1 MIAANGVNRFSPLFQ
16 PTVKPTLI
24 KKPVPTNPPKV
35 RIYILCHTAAKLNHA
50 LTLYRDYYW
59 AVPILMKYQ
68 DVTFENA
75 FWKQL
80 LEIKDEWIFCDMVG
94 VLGFKAYMKINI
106 IAVHNAIVSDKQGYH
121 HFWANKLPLDSSH
134 PHILPI
140 MSDVC
145 RDLSLVVPPRS
156 FCNYFMCSPM
166 RMVDFI
172 NWFEQTAKPV
182 VMAHP
187 LIMTNAKYKE
197 GTMTSSQLMAL
208 CGVPYYPHV
217 PFIFE
222 RLNMA
227 FFLDYNNRL
236 APVIDTFQSYNY
248 LNEVNAFMT
257 HYEHIDLAIN
267 PKIEFRYFCFR
278 YLKYARLWPIPDIAY
293 GSPKEVVLIEYRKFP
308 HIEFILRN
316 AIHKL
321 GISWSYT
328 IVCGKLNY
336 EYMKDLARSIHP
348 NINIVCTP
356 FLNLIPSMY
365 SNMLATTEFWNNFN
379 GKKILIMQ
387 EDTLIFRNNIDDFLE
402 WDYIGAP
409 WPKQQDDTPN
419 AVGNGG
425 FSLRTRQVMIDVI
438 NHISIT
444 DTPLPT
450 HTAQYMA
457 STGNTVLP
465 EDVYFSKNIQD
476 HALGRVASWDIA
488 RNFSTE
494 TQYNPD
500 SFGGHNFWL
509 KDPNWRE
516 RIYANNV
523 IQFKLTT
530 YMRNSHRGG
539 WKSVLNSLNDY
550 SILDKSAP
558 NTLLSMVEEV
568 YLWNK
573 HDLRPTGPWCGF
585 VHCTP
590 KVTDAFKK
598 CNLSD
603 LIVNPLFLSDLKSC
617 MVLFTLSDYI
627 TNFIKEN
634 ISNPPKIVTLA
645 HPVDPCAAMFTMEK
659 YTANPD
665 KHLLQVGQQLR
676 NVSSIFKINPK
687 GFKRLWLTGNPDMT
701 RCIQLLRKESMNTI
715 NLDMVYYTKTFD
727 EYDALLEKNIV
738 FIDLYDSAANNTV
751 LECIVRN
758 TPVIVNRTP
767 GVLEYLGAEYPLYF
781 DTLNE
786 VAGLLTIER
795 IQAGHD
801 YLCAMDKSRFSMD
814 YFVKSFLAGIPCK

>member
-1 MIAANGVNRFSPLFQ
+1 
-16 PTVKPTLI
+16 
-24 KKPVPTNPPKV
+24 
-35 RIYILCHTAAKLNHA
+35 
-50 LTLYRDYYW
+50 
-59 AVPILMKYQ
+59 MKYQ

-80 LEIKDEWIFCDMVG
+80 LEIKEEWLLCDMVG

-106 IAVHNAIVSDKQGYH
+106 VAVHNAIVSDKHGYY
-121 HFWANKLPLDSSH
+121 HFWSNKLPLDNSH

-140 MSDVC
+140 MIDVC
-145 RDLSLVVPPRS
+145 RSLDVTVPTRS

-172 NWFEQTAKPV
+172 NWFETNAKPV

-187 LIMTNAKYKE
+187 LIMTNAKYRE
-197 GTMTSSQLMAL
+197 GKMTTSQLMAL
-208 CGVPYYPHV
+208 CGVPYYPHA
-217 PFIFE
+217 PFVFE

-227 FFLDYNNRL
+227 FFLDYDNRL
-236 APVIDTFQSYNY
+236 APIIDTFTSSNY
-248 LNEVNAFMT
+248 LNDINMFMN
-257 HYEHIDLAIN
+257 HYEHIDLTVN

-278 YLKYARLWPIPDIAY
+278 YSKYARLWPIPDIAY
-293 GSPKEVVLIEYRKFP
+293 GSPKEAVLIEYRKFP

-328 IVCGKLNY
+328 IVCGTLNY
-336 EYMKDLARSIHP
+336 EYMKSLASSIHP
-348 NINIVCTP
+348 SINIVRTP
-356 FLNLIPSMY
+356 FDNLTPSMY
-365 SNMLATTEFWNNFN
+365 STMLANTDFWTTLMGN
-379 GKKILIMQ
+379 KILIMQ
-387 EDTLIFRNNIDDFLE
+387 EDTLIFRKNIDDFLE

-438 NHISIT
+438 NHISIL
-444 DTPLPT
+444 DTPVPKS
-450 HTAQYMA
+450 TANYMA
-457 STGNTVLP
+457 STNNTVLP

-476 HALGRVASWDIA
+476 HALGRVAPWEIA

-494 TQYNPD
+494 TQYNPA

-516 RIYANNV
+516 RIYTNNV
-523 IQFKLTT
+523 IQFKLNTN
-530 YMRNSHRGG
+530 MRNSHRGG
-539 WKSVLNSLNDY
+539 WRSVLRSLNDY
-550 SILDKSAP
+550 SILDKTAP
-558 NTLLSMVEEV
+558 NTLLSVVEEV

-573 HDLRPTGPWCGF
+573 HHLRPIGPWCGF

-590 KVTDAFKK
+590 KVSELFKK
-598 CNLSD
+598 CDLRNLV
-603 LIVNPLFLSDLKSC
+603 VNPLFLSDLKSC
-617 MVLFTLSDYI
+617 MVLFTLSEYI
-627 TNFIKEN
+627 SNFLREN
-634 ISNPPKIVTLA
+634 IPNPPKIVTLA
-645 HPVDPCAAMFTMEK
+645 HPVEPCAAMFTLAK

-665 KHLLQVGQQLR
+665 KHLIQIGQQLR
-676 NVSSIFKINPK
+676 IVSSIFKINPK
-687 GFKRLWLTGNPDMT
+687 GFKRLWLTGMPDMT
-701 RCIQLLRKESMNTI
+701 RCIQMLRKEHVEKF
-715 NLDMVYYTKTFD
+715 NLDMIYYTKTFE

-738 FIDLYDSAANNTV
+738 FIDLYDSAANNSV

-758 TPVIVNRTP
+758 TPIIVNRTP

-781 DTLNE
+781 ETLDE
-786 VAGLLTIER
+786 LAELLTIEN
-795 IQAGHD
+795 IKVAYD

-814 YFVKSFLAGIPCK
+814 YFVKSFMAGIPL